1 MLQNNTTTKLLEM
14 RLTGMAD
21 AFRIQQEDSKM
32 KNVSFEDRFAM
43 LVDIEYNRR
52 KDNRLK
58 RLIREADFEQPDAC
72 IAGIVN
78 TALL

>member
-1 MLQNNTTTKLLEM
+1 M

-32 KNVSFEDRFAM
+32 KKVSFEDGFAM

-52 KDNRLK
+52 KDNRLNVLYE
-58 RLIREADFEQPDAC
+58 RLTLNNRMLCKIKMSVQMS
-72 IAGIVN
+72 V
-78 TALL
+78 